1 MAAAVMGAARVRQ
14 RRPTAAPALGKALV
28 LVVLAAGVILGPLP
42 IWAHVPFGSTLAA
55 NDHVVTAHDRAAAR
69 VLRAIPPEAP
79 VSATNTLGAHLS
91 ERRRIFSFPVIRE
104 ARWVA
109 LDLTRPSY
117 LDNGP
122 EQGFAAAYARFRR
135 SGRWQLVR
143 SDDGIVVFRKS
154 EGTYP

>member
-1 MAAAVMGAARVRQ
+1 M
-14 RRPTAAPALGKALV
+14 
-28 LVVLAAGVILGPLP
+28 ILGPLP

-55 NDHVVTAHDRAAAR
+55 DDHVVTAHDRAAAR
-69 VLRAIPPEAP
+69 ALRAIPPGVP

-109 LDLTRPSY
+109 IDLTRPSY

-122 EQGFAAAYARFRR
+122 GKGFPAAYERFRR
-135 SGRWQLVR
+135 SGRWHLAR
-143 SDDGIVVFRKS
+143 EEDGIVIYRKR
-154 EGTYP
+154 